1 MGQYF
6 VYKVEKLSKKQHSL
20 AVSFG
25 GGGFRENGD
34 HPNEGTRTIKQ
45 TLAFDTN
52 HRQRTSLE
60 QEIRTKISS
69 RVRISS
75 AIFRVPRRSALK
87 LFFLDL
93 KF

>member
-60 QEIRTKISS
+60 QNIRTKSELVLEYVS
-69 RVRISS
+69 RV
-75 AIFRVPRRSALK
+75 P
-87 LFFLDL
+87 FFEFHAVQL
-93 KF
+93 

>member
-25 GGGFRENGD
+25 GGGVRENGD

-75 AIFRVPRRSALK
+75 AILFQAPRSSV
-87 LFFLDL
+87 FLHH